1 MEADSN
7 PPLSLADRSWSGIW
21 RVYYIVQVWY
31 LGNYTFIEEII
42 KRKYGD
48 TGYKFLNQMN
58 ISWTVDIWDI
68 YQNQF

>member
-48 TGYKFLNQMN
+48 TG
-58 ISWTVDIWDI
+58 
-68 YQNQF
+68 